1 MMIFTPL
8 TVEEQAQIKATL
20 GDLPISGDAWPK
32 WVKAAAVLMLVVIVI
47 QSGLAIA
54 KVGFDSLKNIGG
66 LTILIVFIA
75 LLIIT
80 YYMVKAKTTIT
91 DQGLYQ
97 TWISKREV
105 KWEEVTFAKFVPLI
119 ASKRLV
125 VFVKKGRPVVFQ
137 GGTKELQIAFAH
149 ISLQFKNR
157 QV

>member
-8 TVEEQAQIKATL
+8 TVEELAQVKATI
-20 GDLPISGDAWPK
+20 GRLPISGEAWPK
-32 WVKAAAVLMLVVIVI
+32 WVKATAVLMLVVIVI
-47 QSGLAIA
+47 QTGLAIS

-66 LTILIVFIA
+66 VTILIVFIA
-75 LLIIT
+75 LLVIT
-80 YYMVKAKTTIT
+80 YYMVKAKTTISE
-91 DQGLYQ
+91 QGLHQ
-97 TWISKREV
+97 TWITQREV
-105 KWEEVTFAKFVPLI
+105 KWEDVTFAKFVPLL

-157 QV
+157 NV

>member
-20 GDLPISGDAWPK
+20 GSLPIRGEAWPK
-32 WVKAAAVLMLVVIVI
+32 WVKGAAILMLVVIVI
-47 QSGLAIA
+47 QTGLAIS
-54 KVGFDSLKNIGG
+54 KVGLDSFKNIGG
-66 LTILIVFIA
+66 LTILVVFIA
-75 LLIIT
+75 LLVMT
-80 YYMVKAKTTIT
+80 YYMVKAETTIS
-91 DQGLYQ
+91 DKGLHQ

-105 KWEEVTFAKFVPLI
+105 SWEDVTFAKFVPLL

-125 VFVKKGRPVVFQ
+125 IFVKKGRPVVFQ

-157 QV
+157 NV